1 LAVAILARPVQLAHR
16 LAHKALPALQARPAP
31 LDKLELV
38 LALKARRGIGARTAS
53 LAQQA

>member
-1 LAVAILARPVQLAHR
+1 LAVATLARPVQLAHR
-16 LAHKALPALQARPAP
+16 LAHKALPALQGRLAR